1 VSVIVDQ
8 GTGYVILNNTLG
20 SGETISGEAR
30 RQ

>member
-1 VSVIVDQ
+1 VDH
-8 GTGYVILNNTLG
+8 GKGYVILNNTLD